1 MGENHEKEI
10 KEIMVGME
18 CPRDF
23 ACYKSDL
30 NPRCNV
36 KDVELENHLEI
47 EGEYDSSCKYLVVS
61 NGVPYCRCPLCVY
74 LTKKLGHWDFFTGTK
89 RFAIETILSYKQDK
103 KD

>member
-1 MGENHEKEI
+1 MGENYEKEV
-10 KEIMVGME
+10 KEIMAGME

-23 ACYKSDL
+23 ACYKADL

-47 EGEYDSSCKYLVVS
+47 EGECDYCCEYFVVS
-61 NGVPYCRCPLCVY
+61 NGVRYCKCPLCVY

-89 RFAIETILSYKQDK
+89 RFALQTILSYKQYTN
-103 KD
+103 